1 MRMVI
6 LSGLCLLL
14 FTSSKSQPKKL
25 VIMGSSTAYGTG
37 AQPAIDSSWVR
48 RVNYN
53 YKYQQAVVDTVYNL
67 ALGGYDPYNGL
78 PSWYTP
84 APFYSLPD
92 PERNITKANSFAPDI
107 IIVSF
112 VSNNFQVGGL
122 PTDSIMKAFQIIK
135 DSANKEGRICFITTT
150 QPRTQY
156 DVASRERLKILKDSI
171 INRFGFYAINFY
183 DSIVNTIDNTIL
195 PQFASPFD
203 NIHLN
208 NAGHYMLYKQVLAK
222 EIFNTTINRTRMSG
236 NWNDPATWDKGI
248 IPTAAD
254 SIAVLPGHALVCN
267 TSIQVRGLSV
277 AAGGTITINNASVQV
292 QVGDPSL
299 CNHEVTING
308 TLSITNGKFII
319 HGRLNQ
325 SSGSSFIMSNGELI
339 IDGNTGSAGSSAGDN
354 AHLFSIAGGS
364 AFSFTGGT
372 LQIIDPPLSGSSQ
385 AISCPYNFGT
395 NSILKLGNGISTT
408 PSNNGN
414 GFGGNLLPAQIGRL
428 IIDAATLSGNRVF
441 KNLSPLTLKKGLE
454 IISGN
459 LVQSAALTIENN

>member
-1 MRMVI
+1 MRKVI
-6 LSGLCLLL
+6 LPVVLLL
-14 FTSSKSQPKKL
+14 LSISSKSQPKKL
-25 VIMGSSTAYGTG
+25 VIIGSSTAFGTG

-48 RVNYN
+48 RVNYY
-53 YKYQQAVVDTVYNL
+53 YKYQQGVLDTVYNI

-92 PERNITKANSFAPDI
+92 PERNITKANSLSPDI

-122 PTDSIMKAFQIIK
+122 PTDSIMKAFQTIK
-135 DSANKEGRICFITTT
+135 DSANKEGRICFISTT
-150 QPRTQY
+150 QPRTQF
-156 DVASRERLKILKDSI
+156 DAASRERLKILKDSI
-171 INRFGFYAINFY
+171 VNRFGFYAINFF
-183 DSIVNTIDNTIL
+183 DSIVNINDNTIL

-208 NAGHYMLYKQVLAK
+208 NAGHHMLYKQVLAK
-222 EIFNTTINRTRMSG
+222 DIFNTTINRTRTSG

-254 SIAVLPGHALVCN
+254 SIAVLPGHTLLFN
-267 TSIQVRGLSV
+267 TSVQVRGLSV
-277 AAGGTITINNASVQV
+277 AAGGTVTINNSSVQV
-292 QVGDPSL
+292 QVGDPSF
-299 CNHEVTING
+299 CKHEVTING

-319 HGRLNQ
+319 FGRLNQ
-325 SSGSSFIMSNGELI
+325 SSGSSFIMNNGELV

-364 AFSFTGGT
+364 TFSFTGGT

-408 PSNNGN
+408 ASNNGN

-428 IIDAATLSGNRVF
+428 IIDAATPSGNRIF
-441 KNLSPLTLKKGLE
+441 KNLSSLTLKKGLE
-454 IISGN
+454 VLSGN